1 MRILFEGLD
10 LAGKST
16 VCRRFIQQAAGTWSI
31 RRNTMAKENRIQ
43 ALADELR
50 KADALEDEA
59 LGWLYLAA
67 LRADIALLA
76 QEPPDLENIVQD
88 STILVRSLAHHT
100 SRNRTHLVEEFRS
113 LKGFLPHFDQVF
125 LCVADRDTR
134 LRRLQKRRKTELS
147 PEDFLVRDDYGRFQ
161 EMEQLVADFI
171 TNELGGT
178 VIDTSGLE
186 NEERLSMVFRHAP
199 HLERNSAEDT
209 A

>member
-1 MRILFEGLD
+1 MHILFEGLD

-16 VCRRFIQQAAGTWSI
+16 VCRRFAQQAAGTWAI
-31 RRNTMAKENRIQ
+31 RRNAMAKENRVQ
-43 ALADELR
+43 AFADELR

-76 QEPPDLENIVQD
+76 QEPQDVGNIVQD

-100 SRNRTHLVEEFRS
+100 ARNRTHLAEEFRS
-113 LKGFLPHFDQVF
+113 LKDLLPRFDHVF

-161 EMEQLVADFI
+161 QMEQLVADFI
-171 TNELGGT
+171 TGELGGT
-178 VIDTSGLE
+178 LIDTSGLE

-199 HLERNSAEDT
+199 HLERTSDAGT

>member
-16 VCRRFIQQAAGTWSI
+16 VCRRFVQQAAGTWTI
-31 RRNTMAKENRIQ
+31 RRNAMAKENRVQ
-43 ALADELR
+43 AFADELR

-76 QEPPDLENIVQD
+76 QEPPDSGNIVQD

-100 SRNRTHLVEEFRS
+100 ARNRTHLVDEFRS
-113 LKGFLPHFDQVF
+113 LKGFLPRFDHVF

-161 EMEQLVADFI
+161 QMEQVVADFI
-171 TNELGGT
+171 TGELGGT
-178 VIDTSGLE
+178 LIDTSGLE

-199 HLERNSAEDT
+199 DLERRYDAHT

>member
-16 VCRRFIQQAAGTWSI
+16 VCRRFLQQAAGDWTI
-31 RRNTMAKENRIQ
+31 RRNALAIDNRVH

-76 QEPPDLENIVQD
+76 TEGTPPGNILQD
-88 STILVRSLAHHT
+88 STILVRSLAHHIT
-100 SRNRTHLVEEFRS
+100 RGRMKLVEQFCS
-113 LKGFLPHFDQVF
+113 LADSLPRFDRVF

-134 LRRLQKRRKTELS
+134 LKRLAKRRKTELS
-147 PEDFLVRDDYGRFQ
+147 PEDFLVRDDYDRFQ
-161 EMEQLVADFI
+161 RMEEVVTDFV
-171 TNELGGT
+171 TTQLGGI

-186 NEERLSMVFRHAP
+186 QEERLSMVFHHCP
-199 HLERNSAEDT
+199 DLEKSLLGDSG
-209 A
+209 

>member
-16 VCRRFIQQAAGTWSI
+16 VCRRFREQAAGDWTI
-31 RRNTMAKENRIQ
+31 RRNALALGNRVH

-50 KADALEDEA
+50 KADGLEDEA

-67 LRADIALLA
+67 LRADIALLETEGA
-76 QEPPDLENIVQD
+76 PSGNILQD

-100 SRNRTHLVEEFRS
+100 ACGRTKLVQLFRS
-113 LKGFLPHFDQVF
+113 LADSFPRFDHVF

-134 LRRLQKRRKTELS
+134 LKRLAKRRKTELS
-147 PEDFLVRDDYGRFQ
+147 PEDFLVRDDYDRFQ
-161 EMEQLVADFI
+161 SMEGVVTDFV
-171 TNELGGT
+171 TTQLGGI

-186 NEERLSMVFRHAP
+186 QEERLSMVFRHCP
-199 HLERNSAEDT
+199 DLEKSVLEDSD
-209 A
+209 